1 MKSFPALPDLLA
13 ALRDGGHATTVVC
26 DGVPRDLR
34 EKFSACPT
42 IRFEDRPL
50 DLRLFAEHC
59 DLAVLNAGH
68 GATAALLLAGVPV
81 LLVPIHLEQGLL
93 ARAAVRNTGGAAVE
107 AGPKDG
113 PRLVA
118 ALNGML
124 SSLPHHTAA
133 ARAFAAR
140 HASFDPHEQVRRMAD
155 RVEDLLAER
164 SRTPRRAVFAG

>member
-1 MKSFPALPDLLA
+1 
-13 ALRDGGHATTVVC
+13 
-26 DGVPRDLR
+26 
-34 EKFSACPT
+34 
-42 IRFEDRPL
+42 
-50 DLRLFAEHC
+50 
-59 DLAVLNAGH
+59 
-68 GATAALLLAGVPV
+68 VPV